1 VLKYC
6 NQLYTIRFREI
17 GDVRAGIALAMHV
30 LHERP
35 LLRPYG
41 WPFELFLK
49 SRGISPV
56 SLHWFVSHPTLY
68 RSHCTILSRFL

>member
-35 LLRPYG
+35 LL
-41 WPFELFLK
+41 
-49 SRGISPV
+49 
-56 SLHWFVSHPTLY
+56 
-68 RSHCTILSRFL
+68 